1 MLTQR
6 IVVALIVGPVLLAAT
21 YFGGWI
27 YFIPV
32 TFLMLAAGRE
42 YAHIMQV
49 LNHNTP
55 LWLLLPAILL
65 LLVAAWRPEWN
76 VMGLALFLAVFASL
90 IYCLSLFE
98 RGITLDAALDWFAL
112 VTGIVLLGWVG
123 GHFFLLRGLPQDGWR
138 WTMVALL
145 GIWFADMAAYGV
157 GKFLVG
163 PVLSR
168 HALAPRLSPG
178 KTVEGYVGGIIVGTA
193 AALITAQLLDLPLIL
208 AGIAGMA
215 VSVLGL
221 FGDLSISLLK
231 REAGLKDSG
240 RLFPGHGGA
249 LDRSD
254 SLIWAMAIVYY
265 LVVFLGPL
273 LSTGP
278 SKLF

>member
-6 IVVALIVGPVLLAAT
+6 IVIALVIGPVLLAAT
-21 YFGGWI
+21 YFGGWA

-32 TFLMLAAGRE
+32 AFLMLAAGRE
-42 YAHIMQV
+42 YAHIMRV

-55 LWLLLPAILL
+55 LWLLLPAIAL

-76 VMGLALFLAVFASL
+76 MMGLALFLSVFVSL
-90 IYCLSLFE
+90 IYCLRLFE

-112 VTGIVLLGWVG
+112 VTGVVLLGWVG
-123 GHFFLLRGLPQDGWR
+123 GHFFLLRGLPGDGWR
-138 WTMVALL
+138 WTMVALIS
-145 GIWFADMAAYGV
+145 IWFADMAAYGV

-163 PVLSR
+163 PILGR
-168 HALAPRLSPG
+168 HSLAPRLSPK
-178 KTVEGYVGGIIVGTA
+178 KTVEGYVGGVIIGTA
-193 AALITAQLLDLPLIL
+193 AAVITAQIVGVSLVL
-208 AGIAGMA
+208 AGIAGSA

-240 RLFPGHGGA
+240 KLFPGHGGA

-254 SLIWAMAIVYY
+254 SLIWAVAIVYY
-265 LVVFLGPL
+265 LVLFLEPIL
-273 LSTGP
+273 ARWAL
-278 SKLF
+278 